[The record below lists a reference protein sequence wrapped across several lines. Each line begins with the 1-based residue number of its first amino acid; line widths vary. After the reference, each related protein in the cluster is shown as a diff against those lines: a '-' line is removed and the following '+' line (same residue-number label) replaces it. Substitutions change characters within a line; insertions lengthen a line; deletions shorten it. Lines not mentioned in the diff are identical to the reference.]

1 MMNKNNSCWV
11 VAVVLTVAAL
21 SWSVAQAASLEVRVA
36 RAPGLEPLG
45 GVAVC
50 VGTPAN
56 KTQFGAFVTP
66 DTGVIRL
73 ADLPRSPL
81 VLILSRDGYRGEER
95 RLGPAGF
102 DRVITV
108 QMHSGG
114 GGPQCRPPELVR
126 PADAAL
132 RELHVSR
139 FRLNR
144 GASVTR
150 RRLVTLDF
158 EVSGEPTHYR
168 ASERPDFSDTD
179 WQPFNPKPT
188 FTLSPT
194 QGRKTVYLQLRR
206 YSERDGITL
215 EKTTEVVKDS
225 IVLSGS

>member
-1 MMNKNNSCWV
+1 MNNDKRRV
-11 VAVVLTVAAL
+11 GAVALTIAGLWCTGV
-21 SWSVAQAASLEVRVA
+21 QATSLEIRVA
-36 RAPGLEPLG
+36 RAPGLDPLG

-81 VLILSRDGYRGEER
+81 VVVLSREGYRGEER

-108 QMHSGG
+108 QLHTGG
-114 GGPQCRPPELVR
+114 GGPQCRPRELSR

-139 FRLNR
+139 FQINR

-158 EVSGEPTHYR
+158 EVSGQPTHYR
-168 ASERPDFSDTD
+168 ASERADFSDTD
-179 WQPFNPKPT
+179 WQPYNPNPT

-225 IVLSGS
+225 ILLSGS